1 MRTSQIQEHSEI
13 CRLSPPSFA
22 DANAT
27 SPYHAGRGKGR
38 LWGTPANPYCPVN
51 FERKANLLQPFKRGD
66 LQIWSTV
73 TGGAYHSGRKV
84 TMCVRNDYK
93 VGTHL
98 NCIRSTHQPRPS
110 TLFSPIFSLAREKI
124 GPPEACWKRF
134 AGLCFPMG
142 MPDPEKTYFDRH
154 TGHSQWPC
162 PVFCI
167 IPSGSRIHSLLS
179 WGIYCDHTQCGSS
192 RNSPGWR
199 T

>member
-1 MRTSQIQEHSEI
+1 MRTSQIQEHPEI

-73 TGGAYHSGRKV
+73 TDGAYHSGRKV

-124 GPPEACWKRF
+124 GPPEASRWTFRQFSGKMKVR
-134 AGLCFPMG
+134 ARERP
-142 MPDPEKTYFDRH
+142 YFR
-154 TGHSQWPC
+154 
-162 PVFCI
+162 
-167 IPSGSRIHSLLS
+167 L
-179 WGIYCDHTQCGSS
+179 
-192 RNSPGWR
+192 
-199 T
+199 